1 MTYLVPYDGSDLA
14 DAALATARDHAR
26 ADGRDLVAVVVI
38 PRSNVRYARE
48 KGWLDEGQSFDR
60 EAIEDGLESR
70 ARSIAPEV
78 GFKVADVDRF
88 GHRARI
94 ANAVGRVAAR
104 VDVHTVYLGSE
115 KAGGSVV
122 PSNSV
127 GGDIAN
133 DPDVDIHVVRSAEE
147 LGRRVDSEMG
157 FGFEAMDEG
166 PSGLSDAATPG
177 ESEDTASEGSG
188 EDDTG
193 VSGDDAIEIPDPPSS
208 GLADDATPGESDDA
222 VADESVD
229 AAGSGDDDS
238 EETADDAIENSDAPL
253 SGLVDD
259 VAPGESDDAAAA
271 RSGEGDAGEA
281 DDDSIEIPDPPS
293 SG

>member
-48 KGWLDEGQSFDR
+48 KGWLDEDQPFDR

-104 VDVHTVYLGSE
+104 VDVHTVYLGS
-115 KAGGSVV
+115 KQAGGSVV

-127 GGDIAN
+127 GGAIAN

-157 FGFEAMDEG
+157 FGFEAMDED
-166 PSGLSDAATPG
+166 PSGLGDDATLG
-177 ESEDTASEGSG
+177 ESDEGAADGSD
-188 EDDTG
+188 DDTG
-193 VSGDDAIEIPDPPSS
+193 GTGGDDTTETGDDSIDIPDPPSS
-208 GLADDATPGESDDA
+208 G
-222 VADESVD
+222 
-229 AAGSGDDDS
+229 
-238 EETADDAIENSDAPL
+238 
-253 SGLVDD
+253 
-259 VAPGESDDAAAA
+259 
-271 RSGEGDAGEA
+271 
-281 DDDSIEIPDPPS
+281 
-293 SG
+293 